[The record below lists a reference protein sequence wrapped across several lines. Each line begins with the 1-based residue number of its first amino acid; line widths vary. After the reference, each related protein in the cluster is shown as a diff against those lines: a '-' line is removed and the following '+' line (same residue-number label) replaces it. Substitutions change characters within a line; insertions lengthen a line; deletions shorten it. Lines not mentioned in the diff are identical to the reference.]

1 MDNATAAAS
10 IQSHLDDIDNLL
22 QSYNTEAGG
31 NDDSGPINHQLQPSS
46 DSEKSGTHLEI
57 DSDFGQLEQST
68 LQPIINEN
76 ATWGSLMPPTRPT
89 TVEKSQP
96 EPHLTTSFPTAGDI
110 PPAASTC
117 TGCADDGPHKEMIHT
132 KCGHSYCFGCTKQ
145 YVQVSLRPDST
156 FPPSCCDLPL
166 TLAMIKDHVSPD
178 VIRQYIAK
186 QDEIANACSL
196 RCAQP
201 SCKTMIPQDKIENS
215 KGICPTC
222 HNHTCRNCKLVW
234 HESKVCRQGK
244 VREEIVKLAKKKG
257 WRFCFMCRSCIGI
270 SYGCNHITSVH
281 WSKKSC
287 DARLMV
293 VDVFAKHNF
302 AMSAASSGGI
312 ATVHTSARSS
322 YYVEQSV

>member
-10 IQSHLDDIDNLL
+10 IQSYLDDIDNLL

-31 NDDSGPINHQLQPSS
+31 NDDSGPTNHQLQPSF
-46 DSEKSGTHLEI
+46 DSERSGTHFEI
-57 DSDFGQLEQST
+57 DSDFGHLEQST
-68 LQPIINEN
+68 LQPIVNEN

-117 TGCADDGPHKEMIHT
+117 TGCADDGPPKEMIHT

-166 TLAMIKDHVSPD
+166 TLAMIKDHVTLD

-222 HNHTCRNCKLVW
+222 HKHTCRNCKLVW

-302 AMSAASSGGI
+302 AMSAA
-312 ATVHTSARSS
+312 
-322 YYVEQSV
+322 